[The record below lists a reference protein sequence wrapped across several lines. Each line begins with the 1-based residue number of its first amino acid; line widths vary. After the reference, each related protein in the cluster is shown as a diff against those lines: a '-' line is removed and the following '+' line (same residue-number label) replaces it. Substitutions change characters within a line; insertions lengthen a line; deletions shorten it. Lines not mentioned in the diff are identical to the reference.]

1 MSNFLEGKRVL
12 VTGGTGFVG
21 INLIKRLLSL
31 NADIT
36 ATIHKKEPVLIDS
49 RIKYKR
55 CDLTKME
62 DCKYAVEN
70 MDYVFMCAANTQGA
84 AVLEKNPL
92 IHVTPNILMNSQML
106 ESAYF
111 AKVKKFLWISSST
124 GYPVT
129 GDRPVKEEEIMNGD
143 PYDKYFCVGWMK
155 RYTEVLCRMYSEK
168 LKNPMVTVV
177 LRPTNIY
184 GEYDKFDFKTS
195 HVFAALIRRVV
206 ERHNPIEV
214 WGTGDDVRDLIYV
227 EDFIDAILL
236 AMEKINSYNP
246 VNIGF
251 GKGYSIKEFLKMML
265 EVDGYTSAK
274 VVFDPSKPSTIPIRL
289 VDTTKAETIL
299 GFKPK
304 TDLKE
309 GIKKTIK
316 WYRENYDE

>member
-1 MSNFLEGKRVL
+1 MNNFFEGKKVL
-12 VTGGTGFVG
+12 VAGGTGFIG

-36 ATIHKKEPVLIDS
+36 ATIHKKEAILIDG

-55 CDLTKME
+55 CDLTKIE
-62 DCKYAVEN
+62 DCKEVIEN
-70 MDYVFMCAANTQGA
+70 IDYVFMCAANTQGA
-84 AVLEKNPL
+84 AVLDKNPL

-111 AKVKKFLWISSST
+111 ARVKKFLWIGSST
-124 GYPVT
+124 GYPPT
-129 GDRPVKEEEIMNGD
+129 DNRPVKEEEMMNKD

-184 GEYDKFDFKTS
+184 GEYDKFDFETS

-227 EDFIDAILL
+227 DDFIDVILL
-236 AMEKINSYNP
+236 AMEKINLYNP
-246 VNIGF
+246 INVGF
-251 GKGYSIKEFLKMML
+251 GKGYTIKELLKMML
-265 EVDGYTSAK
+265 EVDEYTNAK

-289 VDTTKAETIL
+289 VDITKAETVL

-309 GIKKTIK
+309 GIRKTIK
-316 WYRENYDE
+316 WYRENL

>member
-1 MSNFLEGKRVL
+1 MNNFFEGKKVL
-12 VTGGTGFVG
+12 VAGGTGFIGV
-21 INLIKRLLSL
+21 NLIKRLLSL

-36 ATIHKKEPVLIDS
+36 ATIHKKEPILIDG

-55 CDLTKME
+55 CDLTKIE
-62 DCKYAVEN
+62 DCKEVIEN
-70 MDYVFMCAANTQGA
+70 IDYVFMCAANTQGA
-84 AVLEKNPL
+84 AVLDKNPL

-111 AKVKKFLWISSST
+111 AKVKKFLWIGSST
-124 GYPVT
+124 GYPPT
-129 GDRPVKEEEIMNGD
+129 NNRPVKEEEMMNKD

-184 GEYDKFDFKTS
+184 GEYDKFDFETS

-227 EDFIDAILL
+227 DDFIDVILL
-236 AMEKINSYNP
+236 AMEKINLYNP
-246 VNIGF
+246 INVGF
-251 GKGYSIKEFLKMML
+251 GKGYTIKELLKMML
-265 EVDGYTSAK
+265 EVDEYTNAK

-289 VDTTKAETIL
+289 VDITKAETVL

-309 GIKKTIK
+309 GIRKTIK
-316 WYRENYDE
+316 WYRENL